1 MKLSR
6 LRLYD
11 FRNYKQL
18 QLELDPGVNLIL
30 GENAQERQIYSRL
43 CPTFRLAAASA
54 QRKRRSSSALEQNL
68 RT

>member
-30 GENAQERQIYSRL
+30 GENAQGKTNLLELY
-43 CPTFRLAAASA
+43 PTCQPAAASA

>member
-1 MKLSR
+1 MRLSR

-30 GENAQERQIYSRL
+30 G
-43 CPTFRLAAASA
+43 
-54 QRKRRSSSALEQNL
+54 
-68 RT
+68 

>member
-30 GENAQERQIYSRL
+30 GENAQGKTNYSRL
-43 CPTFRLAAASA
+43 YPTCQPAAASA
-54 QRKRRSSSALEQNL
+54 QRKRRNLSDSEQTL